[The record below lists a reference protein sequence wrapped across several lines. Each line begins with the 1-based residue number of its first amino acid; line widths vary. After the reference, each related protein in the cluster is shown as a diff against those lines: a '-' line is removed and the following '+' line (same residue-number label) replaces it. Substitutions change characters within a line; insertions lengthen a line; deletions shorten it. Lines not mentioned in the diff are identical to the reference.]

1 MSSTTAQ
8 EVAEAYMERVFLRFG
23 ASEMIRHDRDPRFMS
38 EVFAKFREML
48 GSRQRATLAYRP
60 QANGQQERS
69 VQTVIRA
76 VRAYVAEPDQSDWDD
91 QVEKLMWAL
100 NTSFDATRL
109 DTLFYLVHGWDP
121 QSTVSAMLG
130 PRPTGL
136 DQKTAYEC
144 RRGVQRQYEY
154 AQAWAKDL
162 QAQAKAKR
170 SEAQTKIWQE
180 LSERLKKGFAVGDAV
195 WLYLAR
201 VQPELTKKFA
211 HLWHGPFRILE
222 TSDDFRCKL
231 KIEGS
236 GYKLYPWVDVS
247 RLKPRALFPD
257 RPTEEVEVAEED
269 DFDAALLAED
279 VDSPDEAQSE
289 HEVESIQDVGWVKRT
304 RTSKRVR
311 EYLVKWKGY
320 TETDWLPMSQL
331 NCGAL
336 LYDFNQSAKAQ
347 ARFRAMQAGDELP
360 EPETQ

>member
-1 MSSTTAQ
+1 
-8 EVAEAYMERVFLRFG
+8 
-23 ASEMIRHDRDPRFMS
+23 MS

-69 VQTVIRA
+69 VQTVNRA

-100 NTSFDATRL
+100 NMSLDATRL
-109 DTLFYLVHGWDP
+109 DTPFYLVHGWDP

-130 PRPTGL
+130 PRPAGV
-136 DQKTAYEC
+136 DQRTAYEW

-170 SEAQTKIWQE
+170 SEAQTKTWQE

-201 VQPELTKKFA
+201 VHPGLTKKFA

-222 TSDDFRCKL
+222 TSNDFRCKL
-231 KIEGS
+231 KIQGS
-236 GYKLYPWVDVS
+236 GYKLYPWVHVS
-247 RLKPRALFPD
+247 RLKPRVLFPD
-257 RPTEEVEVAEED
+257 RPTEEIEVAEED

-279 VDSPDEAQSE
+279 VDDPDEAQSE
-289 HEVESIQDVGWVKRT
+289 YEVESIPDVRWVKRT

-311 EYLVKWKGY
+311 EDLVKWKGY
-320 TETDWLPMSQL
+320 SEPDWLPMSQL

-336 LYDFNQSAKAQ
+336 FYDFNKGAKAQ
-347 ARFRAMQAGDELP
+347 ARFKAMQAGDELP
-360 EPETQ
+360 EPEAQEAGGRSELKVSGRNEE

>member
-1 MSSTTAQ
+1 
-8 EVAEAYMERVFLRFG
+8 
-23 ASEMIRHDRDPRFMS
+23 
-38 EVFAKFREML
+38 ML

-91 QVEKLMWAL
+91 QVEKLMWAS

-109 DTLFYLVHGWDP
+109 DTPFYLVHGWDP
-121 QSTVSAMLG
+121 QNTVSAMLG

-136 DQKTAYEC
+136 DQKTAYEW

-201 VQPELTKKFA
+201 VQPGLTKKFA

-222 TSDDFRCKL
+222 TPDDFRCKL

-236 GYKLYPWVDVS
+236 GYKLYPWVHVS

-257 RPTEEVEVAEED
+257 RPTEEVKVAEED

-279 VDSPDEAQSE
+279 VNSPGEAQSE
-289 HEVESIQDVGWVKRT
+289 YEVESIQDVRWVKRT

-320 TETDWLPMSQL
+320 TETDWLPMS
-331 NCGAL
+331 
-336 LYDFNQSAKAQ
+336 
-347 ARFRAMQAGDELP
+347 
-360 EPETQ
+360 

>member
-1 MSSTTAQ
+1 
-8 EVAEAYMERVFLRFG
+8 
-23 ASEMIRHDRDPRFMS
+23 
-38 EVFAKFREML
+38 ML

-76 VRAYVAEPDQSDWDD
+76 VRSYVAEPDQSDWDD

-109 DTLFYLVHGWDP
+109 DTPFYLVHGWDP

-136 DQKTAYEC
+136 DQKTAYEW

-170 SEAQTKIWQE
+170 SEAQTKICQE

-201 VQPELTKKFA
+201 VQPGLTKKFA

-236 GYKLYPWVDVS
+236 GYKLYPW
-247 RLKPRALFPD
+247 A
-257 RPTEEVEVAEED
+257 
-269 DFDAALLAED
+269 
-279 VDSPDEAQSE
+279 
-289 HEVESIQDVGWVKRT
+289 H
-304 RTSKRVR
+304 
-311 EYLVKWKGY
+311 
-320 TETDWLPMSQL
+320 
-331 NCGAL
+331 
-336 LYDFNQSAKAQ
+336 
-347 ARFRAMQAGDELP
+347 
-360 EPETQ
+360 